1 MICIKSRRYT
11 MRLLFLLSLVLMGC
25 PKSNLPD
32 RADEERK
39 KALEELMFEEDAFD
53 DVPESRHES
62 SDDEELEDNA
72 SD

>member
-1 MICIKSRRYT
+1 
-11 MRLLFLLSLVLMGC
+11 MGC